1 MPLRSVFSLS
11 VTGRKL
17 NLPLRVLV
25 SIVHIVSVM
34 LIQLLFTGNRNRF
47 SVRILVLCCGSHS
60 NEYNETNNE
69 GTERQEDQGGRL
81 K

>member
-34 LIQLLFTGNRNRF
+34 LIQLLFTGNRF
-47 SVRILVLCCGSHS
+47 SVRILVLCCGSHR